1 VFCTHIPSPHS
12 DLVLIFCL
20 FIIWTRFKL
29 RISEYY
35 DLIAGFYHNVFS
47 LFSDRLVTVLE
58 SIILL
63 APCLVHVLA
72 FLYFSV
78 NLDSLHFD
86 LGFSTNEA

>member
-1 VFCTHIPSPHS
+1 MH
-12 DLVLIFCL
+12 VLSFLYFFVILDSLYFS
-20 FIIWTRFKL
+20 FDF
-29 RISEYY
+29 RISEYA
-35 DLIAGFYHNVFS
+35 LSGGFYHNVFS

-63 APCLVHVLA
+63 PPCLEHVLA